1 MSRKFR
7 NLGPETHELVET
19 APIPLL
25 QEILEYRGSDTE
37 PEITIDWPATE
48 DDEEWRWLLLGRLNA
63 FAADNLRPVEDRCRR
78 IRSLAVGKGPTS
90 LEHVAAERRSHE
102 ELENLHA
109 QPDALCRS
117 AWLFLRYPEDF
128 EDAEA
133 FHAARQYRDFGKMYD
148 SFEATAGRTDRV
160 DSGSID
166 EDALASLLTAKLEL
180 PSRVTIRS
188 LDLPATPN
196 HPASVMVIVRHGGP
210 LSSVL
215 NYKGNGIRMPI
226 YFRPPN
232 EATLIWTPAERT
244 MEICGP
250 APKVRK
256 ILGDAFAE
264 VVLKTDLSSKP
275 LSWRRYDL
283 SRFRKSLTL
292 PLPSWDD
299 VDVSA
304 ARLIEVELRLG
315 NWSRRLALR
324 VTIDDHIEAIAQRY
338 LGGDRILKHAEG
350 FSRLAVAVHYTRPG
364 STKGRSLEIS
374 FGDTRSNL
382 QSKPDPEQRDLG
394 YRLLQFWG
402 ILDRLQVLDDR
413 EISQFLPVLLAL
425 HDFPEDEIAGGMIRQ
440 HGLDAKRLMQAGV
453 LELRKKQ
460 NIVLIDEDD
469 DFGDVNIGPM
479 AESGHAAAV
488 GLHGEDLGSVSLE
501 DIRQYVIR
509 REWLEEIL
517 VTALKPLIGRVGVEQ
532 LDGDLIYVG
541 RWRTSDAEIPIYFA
555 RRLDQ
560 ANTLQRL
567 DVILRSRQDGGIG
580 IVLTAGPTPFTHLGP
595 NVVMPLGDLLSDG
608 KIDDAAQAAMLER
621 FKIGRWLAL
630 GGSEVTLARFGP
642 MSAML
647 YIPGLTPLAVSGVK
661 QIRIIERLVAA
672 HRSGVAEIR
681 TGTLIEGTGA
691 RSPRDAWPSHARAS
705 VAGVYFENHRQNF
718 WRLKT
723 GHLPG
728 ST

>member
-25 QEILEYRGSDTE
+25 HEIFEYRGSDTE
-37 PEITIDWPATE
+37 PEIAIEWPATE
-48 DDEEWRWLLLGRLNA
+48 GDEEWRAVLLDQLNA
-63 FAADNLRPVEDRCRR
+63 SPADDLRPIEDRCRR
-78 IRSLAVGKGPTS
+78 IRSLARGKGPTS
-90 LEHVAAERRSHE
+90 LEHVANERRSHE
-102 ELENLHA
+102 ELEEFDA
-109 QPDALCRS
+109 QLDALCRS

-148 SFEATAGRTDRV
+148 SFEVNVETAARIDAGE
-160 DSGSID
+160 ID

-188 LDLPATPN
+188 LDLPRTQN

-215 NYKGNGIRMPI
+215 NHKDNGMRSPI

-256 ILGDAFAE
+256 LLGDGFAE
-264 VVLKTDLSSKP
+264 VVLKADLSSKP

-315 NWSRRLALR
+315 NWARRLALR
-324 VTIDDHIEAIAQRY
+324 VTIDDDIEAVAQRY

-350 FSRLAVAVHYTRPG
+350 FSRLAVAVRYGLPG
-364 STKGRSLEIS
+364 SKKERSFEIS

-382 QSKPDPEQRDLG
+382 QSKTEAEQRDLG

-402 ILDRLQVLDDR
+402 ILDRLQPLDQG
-413 EISQFLPVLLAL
+413 EISSFLPVLLRL
-425 HDFPEDEIAGGMIRQ
+425 HDLPEDEIAGGMIRQ
-440 HGLDAKRLMQAGV
+440 HGLDPKRLMQAGI
-453 LELRKKQ
+453 LDLRRKQ
-460 NIVLIDEDD
+460 NIVLIDDED
-469 DFGDVNIGPM
+469 DFGDVETGAM
-479 AESGHAAAV
+479 SGQGQAAIA
-488 GLHGEDLGSVSLE
+488 GLHGEDLGSVPLE

-509 REWLEEIL
+509 RDWLEENL
-517 VTALKPLIGRVGVEQ
+517 LAALKPLIGRAGIEH
-532 LDGDLIYVG
+532 LDGDLIQLG
-541 RWRTSDAEIPIYFA
+541 RWRTADAEIPIYFA

-560 ANTLQRL
+560 ARILQRL
-567 DVILRSRQDGGIG
+567 DVVLRSRQDGGIG
-580 IVLTAGPTPFTHLGP
+580 IVLTAAVTPFTHLGP
-595 NVVMPLGDLLSDG
+595 NVVMPLGDLLSNG
-608 KIDDAAQAAMLER
+608 KIDEAAQSAMLER

-630 GGSEVTLARFGP
+630 GGSEVTLARFGSS
-642 MSAML
+642 SAML
-647 YIPGLTPLAVSGVK
+647 YIPGLAPLPVSGTK
-661 QIRIIERLVAA
+661 QMLIVERLVAA
-672 HRSGVAEIR
+672 YQSGATDVR
-681 TGTLIEGTGA
+681 TGVLTEGTGVK
-691 RSPRDAWPSHARAS
+691 SPKDAWPSNARQT

-723 GHLPG
+723 DHLPG
-728 ST
+728 TT